1 MALTHPRDPPV
12 GEDEPAEDK
21 VYPAV
26 AELRKQDSERAQGGR
41 MRTAG
46 RRAHQRKLASFEAAR
61 PACGFR
67 EARRFARADLV
78 PRIGVLLGRR
88 RVAKLEGLP

>member
-1 MALTHPRDPPV
+1 
-12 GEDEPAEDK
+12 
-21 VYPAV
+21 
-26 AELRKQDSERAQGGR
+26 